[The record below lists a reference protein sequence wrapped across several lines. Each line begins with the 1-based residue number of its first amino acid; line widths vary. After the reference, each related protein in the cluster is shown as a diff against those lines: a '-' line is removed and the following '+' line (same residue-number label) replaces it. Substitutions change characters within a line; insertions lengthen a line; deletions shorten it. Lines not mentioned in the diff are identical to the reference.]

1 MTALITPQHLV
12 ILPILLPLICG
23 AVLAPF
29 TQGAHR
35 FKFTLSYASVLGQLI
50 VACLLML
57 HTDNESWQ
65 GGIGVYLAA
74 NWAAPFGIALMA
86 DRLSALMLLLT
97 GVLALASLHYAMQR
111 WSRIGVHFHPLFQFL
126 LMGINGA
133 FLTHDLFNLFVFFEV
148 MLAASY
154 GLVLHGYN
162 AERLRA
168 SLQYIAVNLAA
179 ALLFLLGTALIYAT
193 TGTLNMADLA
203 ARIGAM
209 PPESTGLLKLGVTV
223 LVLAF
228 LVKGAMW
235 PLGFW
240 LPTTYAAASPP
251 VAAMLVLMTKVGA
264 YVILRLWLL
273 LFSAGS
279 SAGFGFDALLW
290 GGMATIVFGAA
301 GMLSSD
307 SAGRMAGYSAV
318 ISSGTLLAVIG
329 YGQPSLVTAGL
340 YYLIGSTLAV
350 SAFLLLIE
358 LIDRIRSPAAA
369 VLALTMEAWAVDEEP
384 DDSPNEPRGKG
395 VPAAM
400 AFLSV
405 AFAACALMIAG
416 LPPLSGFVA
425 KFGMFHA
432 LLHPEGGTVGGAVGA
447 GAWTLMALIFVSG
460 LIAIISML
468 RFGVRTFWA
477 AQVVTPPRLH
487 LSEVAPITALLLL
500 SVAMTV
506 QARPL
511 FDYLGRASADIH
523 RPAKY
528 IERVL
533 GQPAVPAPHTQEAPA
548 GGRP

>member
-1 MTALITPQHLV
+1 MTGYSAQHLI
-12 ILPILLPLICG
+12 ILPILLPLLCG
-23 AVLAPF
+23 AVLVPL
-29 TQGAHR
+29 TQGRHR
-35 FKFTLSYASVLGQLI
+35 FKFALSYASVLGQLI
-50 VACLLML
+50 TACLLMV
-57 HTDNESWQ
+57 HVDGGAWPD
-65 GGIGVYLAA
+65 GIGVYLAA
-74 NWAAPFGIALMA
+74 NWAAPFGIALVA
-86 DRLSALMLLLT
+86 DRLSALMLLLAS
-97 GVLALASLHYAMQR
+97 VLGLAALHYARQR

-162 AERLRA
+162 TERLRA
-168 SLQYIAVNLAA
+168 SMQYIAINLAA
-179 ALLFLLGTALIYAT
+179 ALMFLLGTALIYAT
-193 TGTLNMADLA
+193 TGTLNMADLGVRIA
-203 ARIGAM
+203 AIA
-209 PPESTGLLKLGVTV
+209 PEDVGLLKLGVAV
-223 LVLAF
+223 LSLAF
-228 LVKGAMW
+228 LAKAAMW

-273 LFSAGS
+273 WFGDEGGAA
-279 SAGFGFDALLW
+279 AGFGYDALVW

-318 ISSGTLLAVIG
+318 VSSGTLLAVIG

-350 SAFLLLIE
+350 AAFLLLIE
-358 LIDRIRSPAAA
+358 LIDRIRTPGAAM
-369 VLALTMEAWAVDEEP
+369 LALTMEAWAVEDTP
-384 DDSPNEPRGKG
+384 DEPRGKG

-400 AFLSV
+400 AILSL

-432 LLHPEGGTVGGAVGA
+432 LLNPEAESGAISTTG
-447 GAWTLMALIFVSG
+447 WTLMALVIVSG

-468 RFGVRTFWA
+468 RYGVRTFWA
-477 AQVVTPPRLH
+477 ADIVAPPKLQ
-487 LSEVAPITALLLL
+487 LSEVAPVSALLLL
-500 SVAMTV
+500 SLAMTIE
-506 QARPL
+506 ARPL
-511 FDYLGRASADIH
+511 FEYLGRASADLH
-523 RPAKY
+523 DPGKY
-528 IERVL
+528 ARRVL
-533 GQPAVPAPHTQEAPA
+533 GQPAIPGPASAAEAP
-548 GGRP
+548 

>member
-1 MTALITPQHLV
+1 MTPQHLV
-12 ILPILLPLICG
+12 ILPILLPLLCG
-23 AVLAPF
+23 AILVPL
-29 TQGAHR
+29 TSGYHR
-35 FKFTLSYASVLGQLI
+35 FKFAISGASVLAQMI
-50 VACLLML
+50 AACALMQCA
-57 HTDNESWQ
+57 DSGAWEE
-65 GGIGVYLAA
+65 GIGVYLAA
-74 NWAAPFGIALMA
+74 NWAAPFGIALVA

-97 GVLALASLHYAMQR
+97 AVLAFASLYFALAR
-111 WSRIGVHFHPLFQFL
+111 WSRIGVHFHALFQFL

-168 SLQYIAVNLAA
+168 SMQYIAVNLAA
-179 ALLFLLGTALIYAT
+179 ALLFLIGTALIYAT

-203 ARIGAM
+203 VRIAAIA
-209 PPESTGLLKLGVTV
+209 PADIGLLKVGVAV
-223 LVLAF
+223 LALAF
-228 LVKGAMW
+228 LVKSAMW

-251 VAAMLVLMTKVGA
+251 VAAMLVLMTKIGA

-273 LFSAGS
+273 LFGAQGGAA
-279 SAGFGFDALLW
+279 AGFGQQALVW

-301 GMLSSD
+301 GMLSTD
-307 SAGRMAGYSAV
+307 RAGRMAGYSAIV
-318 ISSGTLLAVIG
+318 SSGTLLAVIG
-329 YGQPSLVTAGL
+329 YGQASLVTAAL

-350 SAFLLLIE
+350 ATFLLLIE
-358 LIDRIRSPAAA
+358 LIDRIRTPGSAM
-369 VLALTMEAWAVDEEP
+369 LALTMEAWAVEDAP
-384 DDSPNEPRGKG
+384 DEPRGKG

-400 AFLSV
+400 AFLSL
-405 AFAACALMIAG
+405 AFLACTLMIAG

-425 KFGMFHA
+425 KFSMFHA
-432 LLHPEGGTVGGAVGA
+432 LLNPPPGSA
-447 GAWTLMALIFVSG
+447 GIGPTGWTLMALVFVSG

-477 AQVVTPPRLH
+477 AEIIKPPHLR
-487 LSEVAPITALLLL
+487 LSEVVPITGLLLL

-511 FDYLGRASADIH
+511 FDYLGRASADLH
-523 RPAKY
+523 APDKY
-528 IERVL
+528 VRRVL
-533 GQPAVPAPHTQEAPA
+533 GEPVVPNPSTQPEAP
-548 GGRP
+548 